1 MLAQPYALTIER
13 RDAARN
19 MARFYSLA
27 IEEDLFGRPC
37 LVRRWG
43 RIGTHGQAKRHPC
56 ADEGEAVALF
66 LRWLA
71 AKRRRGYAPRAGAVT
86 RG

>member
-1 MLAQPYALTIER
+1 MLAQPYSLTIER
-13 RDAARN
+13 RDTTRN

-27 IEEDLFGRPC
+27 IEEDLFGTPC

-56 ADEGEAVALF
+56 ADEGE
-66 LRWLA
+66 RWRCSLSLA
-71 AKRRRGYAPRAGAVT
+71 AVKRRRGYAPRAVT
-86 RG
+86 TG